1 MAMRRNHKASGKY
14 TPDRI
19 LSKAQAERMIREK
32 PQAILGWKALGN
44 ILLQESKFEEAVKV
58 LEDGLRKHSG
68 STELKMLASHAALHT
83 GNLSTALDL
92 VESVIAVEPE
102 NVEAIRHLAR
112 IYYEKG
118 ALDPA
123 EDTINK
129 ALQLA
134 PSDEKSLEIKSVILI
149 LQGKGDEALEIAKEL
164 TRKQPGNFS
173 NWNNVANLLSS
184 RGEAQEAEL
193 YFKKSMELSKG
204 SPLPFSNWIVN
215 QHYNPRNSREEIFQ
229 SCLQWERLY
238 APAQKPIRPK
248 SVDLS
253 KDRRLRIG
261 MISDGFRKHPVGWMT
276 ASAIKALP
284 KHEIEIF
291 AYSTNHKEDDLTRLF
306 KSEFA
311 DWSNISGLSDT
322 ALYERIKNDKIDILI
337 DLCGHNSGTRMKVV
351 AMEPAPIVVKWVG
364 GLINTT
370 GVKAI
375 DYLVSDNYETP
386 EGTDG
391 FYTEKIIRL
400 PDDYICF
407 TPPLYTPAVNELPAL
422 TAGHITFGCFNN
434 AAKINE
440 ETINNWSSIMRDST
454 DSRLIL
460 KSAQYSSTELS
471 KKIISLFERNGIEPE
486 RVTIETASP
495 HSELLQSYNK
505 VDIALDTW
513 PYSGGLTTCEAFLMG
528 VPVVTLPGPTF
539 AGRHSAT
546 HLINA
551 GMPELVVNSW
561 DEYRVRVLELAS
573 DLESLATI
581 RTHLRD
587 VLLQSPVCDA
597 PRFAR
602 HFSRAMRA
610 IWQRYCESK
619 APAALSIDQEGQAWF
634 EGEQK
639 PMELHF
645 PSVQASDAQDDFQFQ
660 FEGKIITLDHGGLLV
675 ADKGFSDLQALG
687 VFATIAFD
695 PCSVIKNA
703 AKLQGQG
710 ELHHYPHVA
719 LGNGAD
725 ATLYTCLDP
734 AMTGTLEPLP
744 AARQLPNHQQGT
756 QVLARL
762 PITTLRLDDIEGL
775 DCIDWLLLD
784 NMNDSLC
791 ILENGEK
798 VLANTLLVQVRVNFV
813 PTHKSQPELTQ
824 LSHWLS
830 RYGFSFYRLNNL
842 QYYSHLPARK
852 DFLKTQA
859 TQLMTADA
867 LFIPSY
873 ERIESLSASQRAKLA
888 FILHSVYSAHDISSR
903 LLDSLSN
910 GTSEK
915 YLESE
920 SYIAP
925 KEHAPKK
932 PSSDTDRKVPGPPEI
947 TSDDDL
953 RIYKENY
960 AHELNPEVS
969 IICLSY
975 NHAKF
980 IEDAIKGFIG
990 QRTNFV
996 FEVIIHD
1003 DASTDGTQDLIKI
1016 YAEKYPGLIVPILQE
1031 ENQYSKKN
1039 SIANIAMKA
1048 SRGKYIAICEGDDYW
1063 VDPEKIQKQYDFME
1077 KNPAYSICYH
1087 DAFTIKEGHL
1097 HSPSKLTERYK
1108 RDYSSKDLVLNQCFV
1123 LTLSMFFRKCFPEF
1137 PPESIGVV
1145 NGDNFTISIIGLYGK
1160 GKYMDDIAPAAYRI
1174 HGDSVWS
1181 SISSEAKIKAL
1192 AHTFSKLAEYHKRK
1206 KRFTESNHYNE
1217 KSRKLIGSLDLN

>member
-1 MAMRRNHKASGKY
+1 MRRNHKVSGKF
-14 TPDRI
+14 TPDRT
-19 LSKAQAERMIREK
+19 LSKTQAERMIREK

-58 LEDGLRKHSG
+58 LAAGLKTHADSA
-68 STELKMLASHAALHT
+68 ELKILASHASLHT
-83 GNLSTALDL
+83 GNLPAALDL
-92 VESVIAVEPE
+92 VESVISVEPD

-112 IYYEKG
+112 IHYEQG

-123 EDTINK
+123 EDAINQ

-134 PSDEKSLEIKSVILI
+134 PNDDKALEIKSVILI
-149 LQGKGDEALEIAKEL
+149 LQGKGDEALAIAKEL
-164 TRKQPGNFS
+164 IKKQPGNFS

-193 YFKKSMELSKG
+193 YFKKSIELSKG

-215 QHYNPRNSREEIFQ
+215 QHYNPKNTREEIFK

-238 APAQKPIRPK
+238 APTQKPIRPRPA
-248 SVDLS
+248 DLS

-261 MISDGFRKHPVGWMT
+261 MISDGLRKHPVGWMT

-284 KHEIEIF
+284 KHEVEIF

-322 ALYERIKNDKIDILI
+322 ALYEKIKNDKIDILI

-351 AMEPAPIVVKWVG
+351 AMEPAPIIVKWVG

-386 EGTDG
+386 EGADG

-407 TPPLYTPAVNELPAL
+407 TPPIYTPAVNELPAL

-454 DSRLIL
+454 DSKLIL
-460 KSAQYSSTELS
+460 KSSQYSSTELR
-471 KKIISLFERNGIEPE
+471 KKIISIFERNGIEPE

-645 PSVQASDAQDDFQFQ
+645 PSTQASDAEDNFQFQ

-675 ADKGFSDLQALG
+675 TDKGFSDLQALG

-695 PCSVIKNA
+695 PCSVIKHA
-703 AKLQGQG
+703 VELQGQS

-719 LGNGAD
+719 LGNGAE

-744 AARQLPNHQQGT
+744 TERQLPNHQQGT

-775 DCIDWLLLD
+775 ESIDWLLLD
-784 NMNDSLC
+784 NLNDSLS
-791 ILENGEK
+791 ILENGENA
-798 VLANTLLVQVRVNFV
+798 LANTLLVQARVNFLV
-813 PTHKSQPELTQ
+813 THRQQPELTQ
-824 LSHWLS
+824 ISHWLA
-830 RYGFSFYRLNNL
+830 RHGFSFYRLNNL
-842 QYYSHLPARK
+842 NHYSHLPENTDLRNQ
-852 DFLKTQA
+852 QA
-859 TQLMTADA
+859 SQLTSADA
-867 LFIPSY
+867 LFIPSQKRM
-873 ERIESLSASQRAKLA
+873 EMLNVQQKIKLA
-888 FILHSVYSAHDISSR
+888 FILHAVYKIHDLTFKILDVVDAGAGKNYLESTDHLSSLKLKNKCTAPSVHVKHKHNKVCVGIPAYNEEKYISEALHSLKSQNIDDVKFIISDNASSDKTFEIANDLIALDSRFKIIKHNENIGAAENFIRLFQETESEYFMWLGAHDYISTNYINDTLQILEKEKSISMVCGIPFG
-903 LLDSLSN
+903 LLDSQSFGPVQDAIYDFSQEAPEDRYINSVAELANCTIFHSLFRRKDLEDFKFRKTVSFDHVMISHRLWKGKLAYAKN
-910 GTSEK
+910 AAYYRRYFKLRDTSTEERILGK
-915 YLESE
+915 KESL
-920 SYIAP
+920 
-925 KEHAPKK
+925 
-932 PSSDTDRKVPGPPEI
+932 DRRDFFE
-947 TSDDDL
+947 
-953 RIYKENY
+953 YY
-960 AHELNPEVS
+960 
-969 IICLSY
+969 
-975 NHAKF
+975 
-980 IEDAIKGFIG
+980 IEDLINLLKEKETPYLKKE
-990 QRTNFV
+990 Q
-996 FEVIIHD
+996 
-1003 DASTDGTQDLIKI
+1003 LIKRTR
-1016 YAEKYPGLIVPILQE
+1016 EIL
-1031 ENQYSKKN
+1031 
-1039 SIANIAMKA
+1039 KA
-1048 SRGKYIAICEGDDYW
+1048 R
-1063 VDPEKIQKQYDFME
+1063 
-1077 KNPAYSICYH
+1077 
-1087 DAFTIKEGHL
+1087 
-1097 HSPSKLTERYK
+1097 
-1108 RDYSSKDLVLNQCFV
+1108 
-1123 LTLSMFFRKCFPEF
+1123 FPC
-1137 PPESIGVV
+1137 
-1145 NGDNFTISIIGLYGK
+1145 
-1160 GKYMDDIAPAAYRI
+1160 
-1174 HGDSVWS
+1174 
-1181 SISSEAKIKAL
+1181 
-1192 AHTFSKLAEYHKRK
+1192 
-1206 KRFTESNHYNE
+1206 
-1217 KSRKLIGSLDLN
+1217 